1 LSASLLLPARNHAF
15 QTSKEKEKI
24 ETMRKFNEKQAKKA
38 KEAEA
43 AASSTE
49 AKAAKAKPAK
59 PEKASTYVYVK
70 PAVGDKKGLFP
81 HQASL
86 VFSCLTVCRHH
97 RTHAAQL

>member
-1 LSASLLLPARNHAF
+1 
-15 QTSKEKEKI
+15 
-24 ETMRKFNEKQAKKA
+24 MRKFNEKQAKKA

-59 PEKASTYVYVK
+59 PEKAASTYVYVK